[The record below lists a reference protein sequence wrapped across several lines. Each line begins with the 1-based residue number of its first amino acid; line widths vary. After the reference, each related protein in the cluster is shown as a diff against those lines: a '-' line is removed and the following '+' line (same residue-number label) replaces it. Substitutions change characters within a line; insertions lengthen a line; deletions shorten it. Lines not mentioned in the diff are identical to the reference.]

1 MEDRDYECLTY
12 APPYTEINRQESAD
26 KINDPVASGEA
37 QAGRAVGAAGGSGN
51 MNTTWTIAGQPPE
64 KRRNIHFTF
73 RNSYRFDRRSDTLSR
88 CSYELF
94 SSCAAISER
103 TWSMSNSS
111 ALLTKSSSECC
122 GNAPGELYN
131 MTP

>member
-1 MEDRDYECLTY
+1 MEGRDWCCGTWT
-12 APPYTEINRQESAD
+12 PPYTEINRQKSSG

-73 RNSYRFDRRSDTLSR
+73 RNSYRFDRRSDILSR
-88 CSYELF
+88 
-94 SSCAAISER
+94 
-103 TWSMSNSS
+103 
-111 ALLTKSSSECC
+111 
-122 GNAPGELYN
+122 
-131 MTP
+131 